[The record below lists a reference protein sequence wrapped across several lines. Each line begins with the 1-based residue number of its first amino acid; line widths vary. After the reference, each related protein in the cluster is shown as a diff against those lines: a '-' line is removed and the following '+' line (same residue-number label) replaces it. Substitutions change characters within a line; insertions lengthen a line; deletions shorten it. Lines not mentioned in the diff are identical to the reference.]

1 MVSTTLTTIAAGKTT
16 SGINNLHSSTTT
28 TTSSASPEN
37 YITIETA
44 NRTHYQPRSNS
55 SSTSSSQQQHVSSLA
70 SPTAAAT
77 TRNNSNFYYS
87 RTHTNEGKNTIN
99 GNDNLN
105 ETTEFNHNTKYYQ
118 REQIQQQLREQQQ
131 QQQQQQKYFN
141 GKTTNGET
149 AKHETTTTI
158 PATTTSTTT
167 TAAVNLSQAL
177 LSPSPP
183 IKDQISLLF
192 PKCRPK
198 TANNNSSLES
208 SPTDGNSNVTRED
221 HSITSNSNLK
231 LNHKQQNG
239 ELENQDTTVQ
249 QQQQQQ
255 QQKQNSNNHYYRSVN
270 IITQSPPPHSV
281 SSISSESLS
290 SVTPRISTNPFLC
303 STLLTTEETE
313 ESNKRQELQDLKHLQ
328 QNSLEDNHKISD
340 IRGEEEELPVPN
352 YAPFYYHTSIATS
365 PPTKDLRKHN
375 ENLRE
380 RNSTTSPIAKEHQ
393 KQQQPRKNNEE
404 LRDRTINEMP
414 RKRSQYE
421 RYHHIQAVNGQNY
434 SREEKPYN
442 HMNHAEILNA
452 VQQHQRNVEQ
462 HQQQQH
468 HHSQQNG
475 HQSVNQNPFVKEN
488 YWETRQNTT
497 PTSTVLN
504 SPDYSSNNGSLEIE
518 TRNQNRRSIYQQPEQ
533 HMAHNAQ
540 QQLQNQQQQHQPNY
554 IGRQQP
560 PVTSHHIRLGRS
572 PNSEVAYQET
582 TNNIPTTTTITS
594 NSTQKRNNYNAQQ
607 QQQQHSSIHK
617 SNPCSEGLTPLA
629 AQYLYGSKTSLHE
642 SAPNHQNDWPDK
654 RDINHERSERC
665 LARERDRERELRE
678 QRSKTINSERYINAA
693 MVRESVGEQAT
704 TNSAME
710 IRDRRDRHSY
720 SAQQHHHNLSQ
731 KYQQQQQQL
740 QHKSSQQYQQHHS
753 QKLHH
758 QQQQLHQHLNQQAQ
772 SQSQRQLNDER
783 LNSNNDVI
791 FDDMTESWQ
800 NLRVTTDSSS
810 QINNTRSLV
819 SDTTKSSHIDSS
831 STSTSAVNNS
841 ISKKSHLLTT
851 TDIKDDKHI
860 VTVGGGSVAANDGS
874 ISCDIVETS
883 SFKEHHSKYLEKNH
897 TINVE
902 TRHGIIEYEGSP
914 RRIGQMGNTN
924 DEEHISRVN
933 NKLSQNLTATSV
945 ATSLTATK
953 TNNHNAFAIIPTAG
967 AITTTSTTSNATTN
981 SPKQQHYT
989 ARPGFPQRI
998 ISPQRESTPP
1008 IMLLNYNSKQQQQ
1021 QQQFQHQQQFNS
1033 QTLPQQSPTADNNAE
1048 DTSNDVSEIG
1058 TISDLTTPEVIS
1070 TTNNLL
1076 INTTITSGG
1085 VNVMGVNAP
1094 TPPPMD
1100 KDIDIIGLERGAT
1113 TTTSSLTTSCTTPT
1127 TTAGIAAVVAAATAN
1142 TSSGAV
1148 AATTTMTPL
1157 NISNTTSMTTA
1168 SSLMSSSNPL
1178 SIPTKSSTFDYL
1190 YEFSETRKVLEEFFK
1205 CPSNDD
1211 KPIIENSSDVDS
1223 IDIQYE
1229 FHTDLGRDIEDD
1241 EADGDAEVDDDEDDI
1256 QLDVDNE
1263 EEEDD
1268 DEDNNDETP
1277 QHHHNSQH
1285 QQQHMQQPHHHTP
1298 LQTIN
1303 NRHHNQHFNHQQ
1315 NNYHTQQQQHHVNYR
1330 NHLQSPTQFTYRP
1343 YNENGDGG
1351 EDDIDDVNINHD
1363 ILDMNEHDDSK
1374 LHRHQQDG
1382 SDGGGGGSGSGG
1394 GIDGGSIIGI
1404 DEHNHHNFS
1413 LMNNRHNARHHNAR
1427 RHFTGSPLMRDFDFF
1442 LDSASRSSCEQIDQ
1456 QIDGINHNQMNT
1468 NSRQNYRYSP
1478 ETTDYDSNCGD
1489 LDSLSGELNGG
1500 VSTSCSNYA
1509 AKFYAAS
1516 AMPILEDGLS
1526 SGHTSDT
1533 ENNNQ
1538 NNILNQ
1544 QNSAIHHTPIGGI
1557 SMLMD
1562 MKRVSTNN
1570 SINSMN
1576 NATLSPNNMG
1586 GVDKMSS
1593 ISNNIMHDTSSS
1605 YLRKTESPI
1614 NGLMDDSGRESVRS
1628 KPDMRDTREREL
1640 IGQSPQSALSN
1651 NKVFKN
1657 IDPDL
1662 DSLYSISVFH
1672 RNDMVQMTPPPPAPA
1687 PHRKPNVLSAEPD
1700 ILQPTPYRDM
1710 TRTGTNNSDS
1720 PTKVIT
1726 TTAATNLTSTSNSI
1740 SSSGGGG
1747 LQTNTSPKQAQNIKR
1762 TAQPP
1767 PLPERNVVQ
1776 RSPSPVMN
1784 SPVWLSRHLDV
1795 SASNKGLLESSS
1807 ENHSK
1812 NLSADEDDVDTD
1824 LETDRLLGHQRL
1836 DDQGYYDEN
1845 KSWDRKP
1852 ARSLLS
1858 KISPKQVPSTKTRNG
1873 YNALL
1878 SSTPEIPP
1886 PIPPKNSSN
1895 KLLDI
1900 GGSLSS
1906 SEHSDKSPI
1915 KSIDIQD
1922 CGLTLGSPGGSEGSG
1937 CLKKEIDNGI
1947 GPTSGNSSTASG
1959 NGVNSATGN
1968 TGGNGSSIGS
1978 GSGSTTG
1985 EKKVKKSK
1993 NKEVLIEGVLFR
2005 AKYLGSTQ
2013 LVCEG
2018 QPTKSTRMMQAEEAV
2033 SRIKAPDGDVQPSTE
2048 VDLFISTEKIM
2059 VLNTDLKE
2067 IMMDH
2072 ALRTISYIAD
2082 IGDLVV
2088 LMARRRFVPQD
2099 IDDAPKPNRTPK
2111 MICHVFESDEAQ
2123 FIAQSIGQAFQVA
2136 YMEFLK
2142 ANGIED
2148 HRFVK
2153 EMDYQEVLNS
2163 QEIFGDEL
2171 EIFAKKELQK
2181 EVVVPKAKGE
2191 ILGVVIVES
2200 GWGSMLPTV
2209 VIANLMSTGAAARCG
2224 QLNIGDQLIAI
2235 NGLSLVGLPLS
2246 TCQNYIKNTKNQT
2259 VVKFTVVP
2267 CPPVVE
2273 VKIKRPE
2280 TKYQLGF
2287 SVQNGV
2293 ICSLL
2298 RGGIAE
2304 RGGVRVGHRIIEI
2317 NNQSVVAVPHEKIVN
2332 LLATSVGEILM
2343 KTMPTSMFR
2352 LLTGQENP
2360 IYI

>member
-1 MVSTTLTTIAAGKTT
+1 MVSTTLQTIAAAPGQTT
-16 SGINNLHSSTTT
+16 SGINNLHSTTTINNSSVSPERRYHNTNSTTGEATNRSIYYQASRSSSSSGT
-28 TTSSASPEN
+28 TTSAS
-37 YITIETA
+37 
-44 NRTHYQPRSNS
+44 THNNTSNS
-55 SSTSSSQQQHVSSLA
+55 TTSPQNNKANLRSYYY
-70 SPTAAAT
+70 
-77 TRNNSNFYYS
+77 NNSNRLNVNNDNGQQHHS
-87 RTHTNEGKNTIN
+87 KLN
-99 GNDNLN
+99 GNESDNTA
-105 ETTEFNHNTKYYQ
+105 EYQQQNHNNLTFYQ
-118 REQIQQQLREQQQ
+118 REQ
-131 QQQQQQKYFN
+131 QKYLVN
-141 GKTTNGET
+141 GKVVNGET
-149 AKHETTTTI
+149 TKAETTTSGT
-158 PATTTSTTT
+158 PSTGSTHT
-167 TAAVNLSQAL
+167 LDLSQAL
-177 LSPSPP
+177 ISSSPP
-183 IKDQISLLF
+183 ISDQISLLF

-198 TANNNSSLES
+198 SSVSQHQSQQHQSNSPGAQLEATTTTVDANSNCNKEDQLNNSTSAAAGLKVKHH
-208 SPTDGNSNVTRED
+208 SNKG
-221 HSITSNSNLK
+221 HSNKTETNDNKERS
-231 LNHKQQNG
+231 
-239 ELENQDTTVQ
+239 
-249 QQQQQQ
+249 
-255 QQKQNSNNHYYRSVN
+255 SNNSHYYRSVN
-270 IITQSPPPHSV
+270 IITQSPPPHSA
-281 SSISSESLS
+281 SSLSSESLS

-303 STLLTTEETE
+303 NQLLTTEEAE
-313 ESNKRQELQDLKHLQ
+313 EPPPKHSEL
-328 QNSLEDNHKISD
+328 
-340 IRGEEEELPVPN
+340 IREEENKLHRDNSHNEDDELPVPIT
-352 YAPFYYHTSIATS
+352 APFYYHTNT
-365 PPTKDLRKHN
+365 T
-375 ENLRE
+375 
-380 RNSTTSPIAKEHQ
+380 TTSPKAPREKHQ
-393 KQQQPRKNNEE
+393 RQHNTDTADIR
-404 LRDRTINEMP
+404 EMP

-421 RYHHIQAVNGQNY
+421 RYHHMNGQNY
-434 SREEKPYN
+434 PSEKAYN
-442 HMNHAEILNA
+442 HGMAPATEANSN
-452 VQQHQRNVEQ
+452 
-462 HQQQQH
+462 
-468 HHSQQNG
+468 SQQNG
-475 HQSVNQNPFVKEN
+475 HPNQNPFVKDN
-488 YWETRQNTT
+488 YWENSRQTTNSNNT

-504 SPDYSSNNGSLEIE
+504 SPEYGGHGGNNLPEMEHS
-518 TRNQNRRSIYQQPEQ
+518 RSQHRRSMYQQEQ
-533 HMAHNAQ
+533 TAGGQ
-540 QQLQNQQQQHQPNY
+540 QTPQQQHQTQNTPSSYMNT
-554 IGRQQP
+554 RQ
-560 PVTSHHIRLGRS
+560 HIRLGRS
-572 PNSEVAYQET
+572 PNSESATYSET
-582 TNNIPTTTTITS
+582 
-594 NSTQKRNNYNAQQ
+594 TQKRNSYNSAQAQ
-607 QQQQHSSIHK
+607 NAGPHQNSNQKSYANSETGGLKTLAQH
-617 SNPCSEGLTPLA
+617 
-629 AQYLYGSKTSLHE
+629 YLYGSKTSLQEHGGTSHTEWPEKRESHE
-642 SAPNHQNDWPDK
+642 QRSAV
-654 RDINHERSERC
+654 SM
-665 LARERDRERELRE
+665 RERERE
-678 QRSKTINSERYINAA
+678 QRGKTERYINAA
-693 MVRESVGEQAT
+693 LVRESVGEPNTPAT
-704 TNSAME
+704 LE
-710 IRDRRDRHSY
+710 LRDRRERERDRQSY
-720 SAQQHHHNLSQ
+720 PPPSQAQMQ
-731 KYQQQQQQL
+731 KYQQKASHQYHHQQRSSQQQQ
-740 QHKSSQQYQQHHS
+740 HHT
-753 QKLHH
+753 
-758 QQQQLHQHLNQQAQ
+758 QQQQHNQ
-772 SQSQRQLNDER
+772 SHRQLAEDR
-783 LNSNNDVI
+783 LSSNNEVI
-791 FDDMTESWQ
+791 FDDITESWQ

-810 QINNTRSLV
+810 QINQNRNSLLAGEVKAHHHDV
-819 SDTTKSSHIDSS
+819 SSNNQMSATTGSGGVGVGSS
-831 STSTSAVNNS
+831 SNHLLSS
-841 ISKKSHLLTT
+841 IPKKSHLLMSSTT
-851 TDIKDDKHI
+851 TTTTSTTNDGKDDKHQSHSQTSQPPHH
-860 VTVGGGSVAANDGS
+860 VSASVVVNS
-874 ISCDIVETS
+874 SDIELSSSS
-883 SFKEHHSKYLEKNH
+883 SFKDHNKKYSEKNH
-897 TINVE
+897 GISVE
-902 TRHGIIEYEGSP
+902 SRHGIIEYEGSP
-914 RRIGQMGNTN
+914 RRIGQMGNNSNN
-924 DEEHISRVN
+924 DEDHHHHQQHHRTNS
-933 NKLSQNLTATSV
+933 NKIQGNATN
-945 ATSLTATK
+945 K
-953 TNNHNAFAIIPTAG
+953 TNHHRDAISSSNN
-967 AITTTSTTSNATTN
+967 TTTSTTVVSGGGGGGVGAAANISNN
-981 SPKQQHYT
+981 SPKQHYT

-998 ISPQRESTPP
+998 ISPQRETTPP
-1008 IMLLNYNSKQQQQ
+1008 IMLLNYNGKSQQQQ
-1021 QQQFQHQQQFNS
+1021 QQQQHHQQQLSS
-1033 QTLPQQSPTADNNAE
+1033 QQQSPTRDNNAE

-1058 TISDLTTPEVIS
+1058 TISDLTTPEAIIHPAGTAGIVTGTGSGSRATCDSRATTSPSPPLLPSSANLDMETTAGTSIS
-1070 TTNNLL
+1070 A
-1076 INTTITSGG
+1076 S
-1085 VNVMGVNAP
+1085 
-1094 TPPPMD
+1094 
-1100 KDIDIIGLERGAT
+1100 AT
-1113 TTTSSLTTSCTTPT
+1113 TTAAPT
-1127 TTAGIAAVVAAATAN
+1127 A
-1142 TSSGAV
+1142 
-1148 AATTTMTPL
+1148 
-1157 NISNTTSMTTA
+1157 TTSMTVSSKCSTPTTPPNTSATTMTSLNNLAASTSSPTTGVNVSTA
-1168 SSLMSSSNPL
+1168 AAATVSPPSATTITTPSSSILLPSNIVSSNPL
-1178 SIPTKSSTFDYL
+1178 TIPTKSSTFDYL

-1205 CPSNDD
+1205 CPSSDD

-1229 FHTDLGRDIEDD
+1229 FHTNLNRGDIEEDEGDGDIEGDDDDD
-1241 EADGDAEVDDDEDDI
+1241 EIQLDGDNDEDIDNDVDDDDED
-1256 QLDVDNE
+1256 V
-1263 EEEDD
+1263 
-1268 DEDNNDETP
+1268 ETP
-1277 QHHHNSQH
+1277 QHHQPPTHLGQHQMH
-1285 QQQHMQQPHHHTP
+1285 QQQQQLSMQT
-1298 LQTIN
+1298 
-1303 NRHHNQHFNHQQ
+1303 Q
-1315 NNYHTQQQQHHVNYR
+1315 NNHHGLNHHSNFR

-1343 YNENGDGG
+1343 YNED
-1351 EDDIDDVNINHD
+1351 EDDDMD
-1363 ILDMNEHDDSK
+1363 LDNEARHNEMQ
-1374 LHRHQQDG
+1374 HHYEQHQHQQQQQHHQ
-1382 SDGGGGGSGSGG
+1382 
-1394 GIDGGSIIGI
+1394 
-1404 DEHNHHNFS
+1404 EQQENHHNFS
-1413 LMNNRHNARHHNAR
+1413 LLNNRHATSSNTRQHNSR

-1456 QIDGINHNQMNT
+1456 QIDGINHNQMNAA
-1468 NSRQNYRYSP
+1468 NRQNYRYSP

-1489 LDSLSGELNGG
+1489 LDSLSGEMNGG

-1509 AKFYAAS
+1509 KYYAS
-1516 AMPILEDGLS
+1516 SMPVLEDGLS

-1538 NNILNQ
+1538 NSLLNQ
-1544 QNSAIHHTPIGGI
+1544 QNSGIHHTPLGGGI

-1576 NATLSPNNMG
+1576 NTTISTTDGVGGGSISGGGSVVNDKRNTTMSPNLL
-1586 GVDKMSS
+1586 
-1593 ISNNIMHDTSSS
+1593 HDS
-1605 YLRKTESPI
+1605 YLRKNESPI
-1614 NGLMDDSGRESVRS
+1614 NGLMVDEGMREPITTTTVRT
-1628 KPDMRDTREREL
+1628 KNEIRDAREI
-1640 IGQSPQSALSN
+1640 IGQSPNAISN

-1700 ILQPTPYRDM
+1700 ILQPTPYRDG
-1710 TRTGTNNSDS
+1710 RSGSNNLGS
-1720 PTKVIT
+1720 PTKANNT
-1726 TTAATNLTSTSNSI
+1726 TTTQLNNG
-1740 SSSGGGG
+1740 SSSNGSGVA
-1747 LQTNTSPKQAQNIKR
+1747 LQSNTSPTQQAQSIKR
-1762 TAQPP
+1762 AAQQQQQQPP
-1767 PLPERNVVQ
+1767 PLPERNAPA

-1784 SPVWLSRHLDV
+1784 SPVWLTRHLEV
-1795 SASNKGLLESSS
+1795 NSQKGLLESPSA
-1807 ENHSK
+1807 NHSK

-1845 KSWDRKP
+1845 KTWDRKP

-1886 PIPPKNSSN
+1886 PVPPKNSSN

-1900 GGSLSS
+1900 GGSMSS
-1906 SEHSDKSPI
+1906 PEHSDKSPI

-1937 CLKKEIDNGI
+1937 CMKKDLDNGI
-1947 GPTSGNSSTASG
+1947 GGGGPASGNSSTASG
-1959 NGVNSATGN
+1959 NIVNSG
-1968 TGGNGSSIGS
+1968 TGGNAGGGGGTGSSVGS
-1978 GSGSTTG
+1978 TGSTTG

-2209 VIANLMSTGAAARCG
+2209 VIANLMSSGAAARCG

-2246 TCQNYIKNTKNQT
+2246 TCQTYIKNTKNQT